1 MYRDGRKEGK
11 ISLLSLSWVMKEVQ
25 TVKVRELKVG
35 AGGGLYKTWQARGG
49 LLRRKQIVVS
59 S

>member
-1 MYRDGRKEGK
+1 
-11 ISLLSLSWVMKEVQ
+11 MKEVQ

-35 AGGGLYKTWQARGG
+35 AGGGLYKTRQARGG